1 MPRKKNWKRSD
12 APKKRLGL
20 GRVPPTTGIVNQG
33 PRVLFDQNDV
43 LRDLNNYENECGN
56 AALRDLNYLENNS
69 GNVILRDSDYT
80 GHIPPTTTIV
90 NQGPRVLFDQND
102 VLRDQNNLEN
112 SSGNVVLRDSNDMAN
127 ELENNIQSSKA
138 MNDAENEPGNDVIID
153 VMNDNSLSAHS
164 NDTCYTLAMD
174 SKKDDKHIRDIAIA
188 DVSNFDDAA
197 LDRKIVPNDQGE
209 EKLFIINN
217 LYLLY

>member
-12 APKKRLGL
+12 ALKKRLGL
-20 GRVPPTTGIVNQG
+20 GRVPPTTFIVSQG

-43 LRDLNNYENECGN
+43 LRDLN
-56 AALRDLNYLENNS
+56 YLENNS
-69 GNVILRDSDYT
+69 GNVVLRDSDYT

-102 VLRDQNNLEN
+102 VLRDLNNLEN
-112 SSGNVVLRDSNDMAN
+112 SSGNVLRDSNDMAN
-127 ELENNIQSSKA
+127 ELENNIESSKA
-138 MNDAENEPGNDVIID
+138 MNDTKNEPGNDIIID

-164 NDTCYTLAMD
+164 NDTCNTLAMD

-188 DVSNFDDAA
+188 DVSNIDDAA

-217 LYLLY
+217 LYLPY